1 VIPEIEELLHKAKRS
16 ILAAEVLFR
25 QGDYDFAASRAYYS
39 MFYLAEACLLS
50 KTLSFSKHSGV
61 ISGFNQHF
69 VKTGM
74 FEEKYSAM
82 LRNAFSQ
89 RNIGDYGIAQHTDE
103 EAARTVIDDAK
114 EFLAVTEPYLEG
126 T

>member
-1 VIPEIEELLHKAKRS
+1 MIPEIEELLHKAKRS